1 MEESQTT
8 YRSVDTVSR
17 ADNEQ
22 PGTSRGRVTENI
34 QSPPLWALQLQ
45 DIPKRRR
52 IVHDVFPARNDR
64 EAQDICLEIIKR
76 FELGSTQY
84 AVTAISVHTD
94 GTSIPHVHVIHDC
107 SWSNGSCRCVAFSGF
122 ARRPNRSSIWSTNAT
137 AWDFFHLI
145 QYLYSHPRV
154 LEYFKVGRADWAAD
168 CRAQDMGQRGHSGHE
183 SSRVLE
189 ILYTQP
195 ACATPCNDASG
206 SSASNPNDHSLC
218 AREGNQ
224 AKARKRQK
232 RAAEEPLYD
241 WLRENPVSPLT
252 NTVRTPKWLSD
263 PHMRFIRLDD
273 KHLQRAIQ
281 VFNDEMCTYTTLDF
295 IEMYKN
301 TQPLFDAP
309 HGDLSSFYMTV
320 EDSYKAV
327 IELLNFQFD
336 ENQNEISD
344 FVNNLYMLV
353 EKIVPKKNCMEVVS
367 PPSAGK
373 NFFFDAVLSFY
384 INRGTIRN
392 FNRFSN
398 FPLQDTV
405 GRRILL
411 WNEPNCESAAFDTVK
426 KIFGGDVDSV
436 AVKYSPDQTITRTP
450 VIVLSNNEVF
460 PNDEAFNHRMWRYKW
475 KACPF
480 LKRHDKKVHPMSL
493 IHLYDNFVLDADYT
507 LARQQINV
515 LS

>member
-1 MEESQTT
+1 
-8 YRSVDTVSR
+8 
-17 ADNEQ
+17 
-22 PGTSRGRVTENI
+22 
-34 QSPPLWALQLQ
+34 
-45 DIPKRRR
+45 
-52 IVHDVFPARNDR
+52 
-64 EAQDICLEIIKR
+64 
-76 FELGSTQY
+76 
-84 AVTAISVHTD
+84 
-94 GTSIPHVHVIHDC
+94 
-107 SWSNGSCRCVAFSGF
+107 
-122 ARRPNRSSIWSTNAT
+122 
-137 AWDFFHLI
+137 
-145 QYLYSHPRV
+145 
-154 LEYFKVGRADWAAD
+154 
-168 CRAQDMGQRGHSGHE
+168 
-183 SSRVLE
+183 
-189 ILYTQP
+189 
-195 ACATPCNDASG
+195 
-206 SSASNPNDHSLC
+206 
-218 AREGNQ
+218 
-224 AKARKRQK
+224 
-232 RAAEEPLYD
+232 
-241 WLRENPVSPLT
+241 
-252 NTVRTPKWLSD
+252 
-263 PHMRFIRLDD
+263 MRFIRLDD

-320 EDSYKAV
+320 DDSYKAV

-353 EKIVPKKNCMEVVS
+353 EKIVPKKNCIEVVS

-475 KACPF
+475 KACPM